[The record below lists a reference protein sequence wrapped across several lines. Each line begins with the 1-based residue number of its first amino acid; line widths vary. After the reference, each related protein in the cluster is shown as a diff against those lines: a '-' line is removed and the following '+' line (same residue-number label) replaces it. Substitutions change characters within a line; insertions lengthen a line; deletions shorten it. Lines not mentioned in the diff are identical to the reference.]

1 MTREEREANLGAMML
16 ALARKENKVRKLPT
30 GRKGHYGAAVHDPV
44 QWRLKVLEFVAVLE
58 GKPPQTR
65 NQVAKAMG
73 CSKETVKKRA
83 DEAIK
88 QGMVRKIPTK
98 RHSKINPVFV
108 YALAKPSYAPRIT
121 PTEDSTT

>member
-1 MTREEREANLGAMML
+1 MNRDELDANLGAMML
-16 ALARKENKVRKLPT
+16 ASAIKEKKVAKLPA
-30 GRKGHYGAAVHDPV
+30 GRKGHYGPAVSDPE
-44 QWRLKVLEFVAVLE
+44 QWRLKVQEFVAVLE

-65 NQVAKAMG
+65 DQVAKALG

-83 DEAIK
+83 DIAIK

-108 YALAKPSYAPRIT
+108 YALAKPSYARRIT
-121 PTEDSTT
+121 PKEEK